1 MNKGLTYTYASA
13 RLHLQLLESTDQ
25 QVDSPQRLKNKM
37 SLIEAALYVTGRP
50 LDLKTIGA
58 VTGFRSE
65 DKTRELARQL
75 KEQYGNN
82 GSCLEI
88 LELSDGRFVMQLK
101 PQYVKHVKRLA
112 TRQLLTSGPMK
123 TLSFIAYRQPVTQ
136 SYLAKVRGNL
146 TYAHVRQLREIG
158 LITEERLGRTKVL
171 RTTPN
176 FADYFNL
183 SHDTGDMKKQLERLF
198 QSIKAGKF
206 AIKHSRD
213 AKMSVHGDQL
223 SLPNAAHNNA

>member
-1 MNKGLTYTYASA
+1 
-13 RLHLQLLESTDQ
+13 LLETQDQ
-25 QVDSPQRLKNKM
+25 TTESPQKLKNKM
-37 SLIEAALYVTGRP
+37 TLIEAALYVTGRP
-50 LDLKTIGA
+50 IDVKTLGS

-75 KEQYGNN
+75 KANYGNN

-101 PQYVKHVKRLA
+101 PQYVTHVKRLT

-146 TYAHVRQLREIG
+146 TYSHVKQLREMG
-158 LITEERLGRTKVL
+158 LVAEERLGRTKVL

-183 SHDTGDMKKQLERLF
+183 SHDLAVMKNQLEKLF
-198 QSIKAGKF
+198 QSINKEKNSKKDTHEAMVLAQVKEPVLR
-206 AIKHSRD
+206 A
-213 AKMSVHGDQL
+213 
-223 SLPNAAHNNA
+223 